1 MASTKPNF
9 TAISLFSGAG
19 GDTLGLKNAGVNVI
33 AYNEYDPKFC
43 KTHEANFP
51 NCTLI
56 QNDNTSD
63 IREIS
68 DETFLK
74 YKDKVDIIFAGFPC
88 QGFSKAGKKKDND
101 PRNTM
106 FKEFVRAATLM
117 NPYMVIG
124 ENVKGLLKKKT
135 NNGENFIDIICNEF
149 INLGYDVSYQVMKCD
164 HYDVPQK
171 RERLIIIGIRTN
183 PYGWT
188 VKFPT
193 KLTSKPNLKNI
204 IQYSMIGAVKV
215 SEVMFNFIPTKSII
229 TNMNDT
235 TLYLDN
241 NKGHP
246 YLVAKLN
253 PTDEQRSYKTT
264 KKIKTNGYIKTFILP
279 HETKY
284 IDYDKN
290 DNIIQELPDK
300 TIIKETPYLFSFNKR
315 ESPIHCEI
323 ININTPCK
331 TIICTYNNQP
341 RFFVP
346 IKNASGCYLRTLLP
360 DELKQIQGF
369 PADYI
374 ICGSV
379 KDQII
384 QIGNAVP
391 PPLITHIVKNIILQ

>member
-1 MASTKPNF
+1 MSSDKKF

-19 GDTLGLKNAGVNVI
+19 GDSLGLKNAGINVV
-33 AYNEYDPKFC
+33 AYNEVNPKFC

-63 IREIS
+63 ITKIT
-68 DETFLK
+68 DETFLN
-74 YKDKVDIIFAGFPC
+74 YKEKVDIIFAGFPC
-88 QGFSKAGKKKDND
+88 QGFSKAGKKDDND

-106 FKEFVRAATLM
+106 FIEFVRATKLI
-117 NPYMVIG
+117 NPYMIIG

-135 NNGENFIDIICNEF
+135 NSGENYIDIICNEF
-149 INLGYDVSYQVMKCD
+149 IHLGYNVSYEIMKCD

-171 RERLIIIGIRTN
+171 RERLIIIGIRQN

-193 KLTSKPNLKNI
+193 KLTSKPNMRDI
-204 IQYSMIGAVKV
+204 IEYSMIGTVKV
-215 SEVMFNFIPTKSII
+215 SESLFNTIPSNCII
-229 TNMNDT
+229 TDMTDT
-235 TLYLDN
+235 SEYLDN

-246 YLVAKLN
+246 YLLAKLTA
-253 PTDEQRSYKTT
+253 TDEQRSYKTT
-264 KKIKTNGYIKTFILP
+264 KKDCVVKTILLP
-279 HETKY
+279 HETIVIKTNKKG
-284 IDYDKN
+284 D
-290 DNIIQELPDK
+290 EETK
-300 TIIKETPYLFSFNKR
+300 TILNETPYLFSFNKR

-323 ININTPCK
+323 INIKSPCK

-346 IKNASGCYLRTLLP
+346 IKNASGCYLRALLP

-369 PADYI
+369 PSDYI

-391 PPLITHIVKNIILQ
+391 PPLIYNIVKTIIS